1 MISEGTGLDPS
12 TNSGCS
18 VPVEGEAVPRLTA
31 RSQDRAL
38 HLIRTCSPGSDGQW
52 VSAGFPGRRLSPR
65 INCAGIHPA
74 EPFDHVHLRPRT
86 TSAAE
91 SAGVATIA

>member
-52 VSAGFPGRRLSPR
+52 VSARFPGRRLSPR
-65 INCAGIHPA
+65 IIVPA
-74 EPFDHVHLRPRT
+74 FTRRNRSITCIFALGPLLPPSLQALLR
-86 TSAAE
+86 
-91 SAGVATIA
+91 